1 MHHTAVNAFVRNI
14 QALAIVSLWGACGN
28 GFAQI
33 QFITPCQAL
42 LTVVNEEATRS
53 TKIEAFELKISKTED
68 DKLIAQV
75 QGETQIEFFYATQPS
90 VLKQQ
95 KIQGMA
101 VNIEKNLWDFQYQYS
116 TSPTTARIH
125 LSLNPISG
133 AIRYSQ
139 VNSNHH
145 TVRADGLCELPL
157 QGKEAFIEAHSRI
170 TTP

>member
-1 MHHTAVNAFVRNI
+1 MNRTAVTAFVRNI

-28 GFAQI
+28 GFAQM
-33 QFITPCQAL
+33 QFITPCQVL

-95 KIQGMA
+95 KIKGMA
-101 VNIEKNLWDFQYQYS
+101 VNIEKTIGISN
-116 TSPTTARIH
+116 TNTAHHQEPHGFTFHSIQFRV
-125 LSLNPISG
+125 LSDT
-133 AIRYSQ
+133 A
-139 VNSNHH
+139 
-145 TVRADGLCELPL
+145 
-157 QGKEAFIEAHSRI
+157 K
-170 TTP
+170 